1 MKDSAK
7 YKQASEMV
15 LNSLPSWKR
24 EAIKEDRINGN
35 FDSQIMNEFAR
46 KVVTLVEQEKTKFD

>member
-1 MKDSAK
+1 
-7 YKQASEMV
+7 MV

-35 FDSQIMNEFAR
+35 FDSRIMNEFVHE
-46 KVVTLVEQEKTKFD
+46 VVMLVEQEKTKFD

>member
-1 MKDSAK
+1 
-7 YKQASEMV
+7 MV

>member
-1 MKDSAK
+1 MNDSAK

-35 FDSQIMNEFAR
+35 FDSRIMNEFVHE
-46 KVVTLVEQEKTKFD
+46 VVTLVEQEKTKFD

>member
-1 MKDSAK
+1 MNDSAK

-35 FDSQIMNEFAR
+35 FDSRIMNEFVHE
-46 KVVTLVEQEKTKFD
+46 VVMLVEQEKTKFD